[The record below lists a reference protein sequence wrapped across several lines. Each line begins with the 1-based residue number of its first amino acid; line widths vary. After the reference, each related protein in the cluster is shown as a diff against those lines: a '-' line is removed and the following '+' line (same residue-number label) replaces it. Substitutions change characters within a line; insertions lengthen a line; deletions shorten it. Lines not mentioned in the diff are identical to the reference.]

1 MTFLWMAIVQPV
13 FKPVHL
19 KNWIVYLAHLRLTQ
33 GMAFMR
39 MAIVTSYSLDFLL
52 ENDGPFLTSPNTQKI
67 ELLGR
72 ISHIRID
79 THHQYIFFLYQ
90 KGLQQCNQ
98 SITGRKCFPPSPA
111 GPFKFFCLTP
121 AKFWW
126 IFDISCPKFHGFGD
140 LFAFLAQHTWF
151 KTFDIDHYGFVMII
165 LFSGFDCIL

>member
-1 MTFLWMAIVQPV
+1 
-13 FKPVHL
+13 
-19 KNWIVYLAHLRLTQ
+19 
-33 GMAFMR
+33 MAFMR

-98 SITGRKCFPPSPA
+98 SITPRKQTFALEENVSLHPLLVHLS
-111 GPFKFFCLTP
+111 FF
-121 AKFWW
+121 A
-126 IFDISCPKFHGFGD
+126 
-140 LFAFLAQHTWF
+140 
-151 KTFDIDHYGFVMII
+151 
-165 LFSGFDCIL
+165 

>member
-1 MTFLWMAIVQPV
+1 MSGPGNILSDMTFLWIAIVQPV

-39 MAIVTSYSLDFLL
+39 MAILTSYSLDFLL

-72 ISHIRID
+72 MSHIGID
-79 THHQYIFFLYQ
+79 THHQ

-98 SITGRKCFPPSPA
+98 SITPRKQ
-111 GPFKFFCLTP
+111 T
-121 AKFWW
+121 
-126 IFDISCPKFHGFGD
+126 
-140 LFAFLAQHTWF
+140 FALEENVSLHPLLVHLSFLPNTR
-151 KTFDIDHYGFVMII
+151 II
-165 LFSGFDCIL
+165 LVNNWHFLPERGSPLYKLFGAGWGQKGVGGFF